1 MVDATSGEG
10 LFQVSVPLQWCPCV
24 TVASGQFST
33 KRHLRQAVVL
43 QPGDA
48 SCPAQ
53 LYLEEQGLDA
63 DGLRCGGSAGGA
75 GGHA

>member
-1 MVDATSGEG
+1 MSLCTSS
-10 LFQVSVPLQWCPCV
+10 LVPLCH
-24 TVASGQFST
+24 SGQWPVLYT
-33 KRHLRQAVVL
+33 APILRQAVVL

-63 DGLRCGGSAGGA
+63 DGLRCGGSAGGHAQGGA
-75 GGHA
+75 GGDGR